1 MHDRVCFRMAWRV
14 QDHVVRGYLDNCT
27 YGRVW
32 GRIWLAGRRAPLI
45 IDLVGNA
52 DPSFAGCRLEF
63 ENRCPAEPIA
73 QGAGLADVQRGT
85 VEDMGCDRRI
95 RVPLVPIEEFIARC
109 EAGESPPETIANAL
123 HLEWES
129 DVHGRILLE
138 STQFNLRVSLP
149 VWQLI
154 PPCEEEL
161 ETMNHGFYIIPAD
174 FDPDLA
180 MAERGILGSG
190 LDADWDEFDYERLL
204 KARDASLERLEEL
217 IHDLDGV
224 EEVWDEGDEEVDS
237 GEAWRGMDFEG
248 AGNDVTEDPG
258 GAPVEG
264 SGGPYGRDPEPH
276 LEGIEWIRTEDG
288 EIRHPLAHR
297 AAEWS
302 LRAMRD
308 AAAICPPDSEPPD
321 SLREWRSGAVELA
334 TRLVG
339 TLRQRAYGSDSS
351 DPALTIA
358 LLKRTAATTDGLIG
372 STLRLGESGMLPQA
386 AAFTHRDELF
396 AIRQG
401 VIDLIH
407 RLRSE

>member
-1 MHDRVCFRMAWRV
+1 MAWRV

-27 YGRVW
+27 YGRVC
-32 GRIWLAGRRAPLI
+32 GRIWLAGRTHPLI
-45 IDLVGNA
+45 IDLTGNA
-52 DPSFAGCRLEF
+52 DASFAGCRLEF
-63 ENRCPAEPIA
+63 ENRELARPIA
-73 QGAGLADVQRGT
+73 QGAGLADIQRGT

-138 STQFNLRVSLP
+138 STQFNVRVSLP
-149 VWQLI
+149 VWQLL
-154 PPCEEEL
+154 PLLEEEP
-161 ETMNHGFYIIPAD
+161 EEAENHFFVVPGD
-174 FDPDLA
+174 LDPDLA
-180 MAERGILGSG
+180 LAERSMLGAG
-190 LDADWDEFDYERLL
+190 VEADWDEFDYERLL

-224 EEVWDEGDEEVDS
+224 EDVWDDGDEGMEG
-237 GEAWRGMDFEG
+237 GEGWLEADAEESL
-248 AGNDVTEDPG
+248 NDGVQPLDE
-258 GAPVEG
+258 
-264 SGGPYGRDPEPH
+264 GPYAGEGGGYGREPEPH

-302 LRAMRD
+302 LRALRD
-308 AAAICPPDSEPPD
+308 SAAICPPDHDPPEA
-321 SLREWRSGAVELA
+321 LREWRSGVVELA

-339 TLRQRAYGSDSS
+339 TLRQRAYGNDQS

-372 STLRLGESGMLPQA
+372 STLRLGESGVFPEA
-386 AAFTHRDELF
+386 AAVAHRDELF

-407 RLRSE
+407 RLRFE